1 MFLFN
6 VWWYFCR
13 GLYTILV
20 LTTYLERNIV
30 FMGIETKGK
39 KLYNVGLSYKKADVK
54 TRGAFSITKEN
65 QVLLLKEAKKF
76 GVDGVFI
83 LSTCNRTEIM
93 GFANHPFELISL
105 LCKYSEGSVEEFVNV
120 SNVYKGKEAIRHL
133 FKIATGLD
141 SQILGDYEIVGQ
153 LKKSFQTAKEQNT
166 LNAYLERLINLVLQA
181 SKKVKNQTKL
191 SSGTTSVSYA
201 AVQYIMENVSE
212 FDTKNILV
220 FGLGDIGKNT
230 CKNLLEYTNN
240 ENIVLVN
247 RTKSKALKFGELHRN
262 IRISSLDYLSEEIAK
277 ADVLIVSTGANIPT
291 ISPGNISKEK
301 ELLVLDLS
309 MPENV
314 DMSVGKL
321 NKVTLVNIDE
331 LSKITNETISERE
344 KEIPKAEAIISEHKS
359 EFMEWLDHRKF
370 TPAVNALKSSLMS
383 IQNDAIDF
391 QSKKIQ
397 GFNTDHAEVITSR
410 MIQKITTQFVKHL
423 KAEDTSVDQSI
434 DVITKMFDF
443 K

>member
-1 MFLFN
+1 MS
-6 VWWYFCR
+6 
-13 GLYTILV
+13 
-20 LTTYLERNIV
+20 
-30 FMGIETKGK
+30 IESKGR

-65 QVLLLKEAKKF
+65 QVLLLKEAKQF

-93 GFANHPFELISL
+93 GFAHHPFELISL
-105 LCKYSEGSVEEFVNV
+105 LCKYSKGSVEEFVEV
-120 SNVYKGKEAIRHL
+120 SNVYKGKDAIRHL

-153 LKKSFQTAKEQNT
+153 LKESFQIAKDQNT

-181 SKKVKNQTKL
+181 SKKVKNSTKL

-201 AVQYIMENVSE
+201 AVQYVIEKVSD
-212 FDTKNILV
+212 FDSKNILV
-220 FGLGDIGKNT
+220 YGLGDIGKNT
-230 CKNLLEYTNN
+230 CKNLIQYTDNN
-240 ENIVLVN
+240 NVVLVN
-247 RTKSKALKFGELHRN
+247 RTESKAQEFQKSHKDVRV
-262 IRISSLDYLSEEIAK
+262 SSIDKLSEEINK
-277 ADVLIVSTGANIPT
+277 ADVLIVSTGADIPT
-291 ISPGNISKEK
+291 ITTENLIPGK
-301 ELLVLDLS
+301 ELLILDLS

-314 DMSVGKL
+314 DVAVGKL
-321 NKVTLVNIDE
+321 DNITLVNIDE
-331 LSKITNETISERE
+331 LSKITNKTIAERE
-344 KEIPKAEAIISEHKS
+344 KEIPKAEAIILEHKM

-383 IQNDAIDF
+383 IQNDAISF
-391 QSKKIQ
+391 QSKKTE

-423 KAEDTSVDQSI
+423 KADDTSVDQSI
-434 DVITKMFDF
+434 EVITKMFDF